1 MVHIPCLLDACLTLK
16 EADPLKHSQPMFDR
30 AASTDLGSKI
40 RRRSDLAA
48 DGHPPKDSLITRFS
62 VVDQELYFCA
72 FSFNSLAR
80 RSR

>member
-1 MVHIPCLLDACLTLK
+1 MVHIPCLLDAGFTLK

-48 DGHPPKDSLITRFS
+48 DGHPPQGFANYEVFRG
-62 VVDQELYFCA
+62 DQEPCLCA
-72 FSFNSLAR
+72 FSLNSSAR